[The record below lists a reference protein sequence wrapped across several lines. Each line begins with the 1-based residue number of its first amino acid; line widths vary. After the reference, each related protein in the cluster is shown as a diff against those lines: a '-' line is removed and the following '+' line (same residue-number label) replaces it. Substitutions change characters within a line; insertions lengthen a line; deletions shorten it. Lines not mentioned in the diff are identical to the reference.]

1 MSIEGP
7 LLEIDVVCC
16 VCEWLGGLSDRMSLK
31 VDLLNFW
38 GDTLRM
44 SSTRRRG

>member
-1 MSIEGP
+1 MLIEGL

-16 VCEWLGGLSDRMSLK
+16 VCEWFGGFSDRMLLK

-38 GDTLRM
+38 GDIFEDEFYVL
-44 SSTRRRG
+44 